1 MLEACIVE
9 KYWSLGFKT
18 LPVKED
24 KSPYGGVRWK
34 EDIPEDIS
42 LYERS
47 YGVAVACGSASGGLE
62 CLDFDNH
69 FDDAQKTIKN
79 FQGIIKDLFKQHKF
93 PIETTPHGG
102 FHLFFRCEKNE
113 GNRKLANKKA
123 IPLGEDK
130 ERVSATIETRGEGGY
145 VVVDPSPGYK
155 FFYGSLESVPT
166 ISIDER
172 ERLIEAAMS
181 LNEFVENKFP
191 MEEEKGDKPGDLFN
205 RDPGCLDEVRICLL
219 NNGWV
224 EVKDKQWRRPNKDKG
239 ISATLGVAAENVF
252 YVFSSNA
259 HPFDIGGYSP
269 FRVIGLLDYN
279 EDFKSWA
286 AELAKRYEK
295 QLPSKKEY
303 GKQPDKAHSE
313 TELDSILSRAYID
326 YRIPVVRPPVA
337 MKIRSNG
344 EQRLMSLGN
353 FSAIIGKSKS
363 KKTFFVSILGSA
375 AVSNEWVQEK
385 VKGCLPEG
393 KRGVLWFDTEQS
405 DYDAYITAKRV
416 IDTTGKDHN
425 NFYAYD
431 LREYNP
437 RDRCQIIEYALQKY
451 KNNVGYAV
459 IDGVADLVTA
469 INDEEEA
476 SRAVS
481 LLMKWTKIY
490 NCHITTVIH
499 QNKHDSYATGHL
511 GSSIMKKSECVIS
524 VTKNEEVSGNSTV
537 ACDYIRGVREFDPF
551 DFGINEHGY
560 PIVSGSLES
569 PISENIPF

>member
-1 MLEACIVE
+1 MSKICRVK
-9 KYWSLGFKT
+9 KYWDKGLKT

-24 KSPYGGVRWK
+24 KSPHGGVRWR
-34 EDIPEDIS
+34 EDIPKDIS
-42 LYERS
+42 LYEDA

-123 IPLGEDK
+123 IPLGGDK
-130 ERVSATIETRGEGGY
+130 EKVSATIETRGEGGY
-145 VVVDPSPGYK
+145 VIVDPTEGYK
-155 FFYGSLESVPT
+155 FFYGSLENVPV
-166 ISIDER
+166 ISIEDR
-172 ERLIEAAMS
+172 DRLIEAAMS
-181 LNEFVENKFP
+181 LNEYVEDKFP
-191 MEEEKGDKPGDLFN
+191 IEEEKGNKPGDLFN
-205 RDPGCLDEVRICLL
+205 RDPNCLEEVKNCLL
-219 NNGWV
+219 KHEWT
-224 EVKDKQWRRPNKDKG
+224 EVKDKQWRRPDKKKG

-259 HPFDIGGYSP
+259 HPFDVGGYSP
-269 FRVIGLLDYN
+269 FRVIGLLDYGG
-279 EDFKSWA
+279 DFKRWA
-286 AELAKRYEK
+286 AELFKRYEK
-295 QLPSKKEY
+295 ELPQKKEY
-303 GKQPDKAHSE
+303 GTQQEKSHND
-313 TELDSILSRAYID
+313 TELESILSKAYID
-326 YRIPVVRPPVA
+326 YRIPVVRPPVV
-337 MKIRSNG
+337 MKIRNNG

-375 AVSNEWVQEK
+375 AVSNEYIQGK
-385 VKGCLPEG
+385 IKGCLPEG

-405 DYDAYITAKRV
+405 DYDAYRTAKRV
-416 IDTTGKDHN
+416 IETTGKDQN

-431 LREYNP
+431 LREYSP
-437 RDRCQIIEYALQKY
+437 RDRCQIIDYALQKY
-451 KNNVGYAV
+451 KNYAGYVV
-459 IDGVADLVTA
+459 IDGIADLVTA

-476 SRAVS
+476 SRVVS

-499 QNKHDSYATGHL
+499 QNKHDSFATGHL
-511 GSSIMKKSECVIS
+511 GSSVMKKSECVIS
-524 VTKNEEVSGNSTV
+524 VTKNEDFIGNSTV
-537 ACDYIRGVREFDPF
+537 GCDYIRGVREFDSF
-551 DFGINEHGY
+551 DFSINEDGY
-560 PIVSGSLES
+560 PIISGSSES
-569 PISENIPF
+569 PINKDIPF